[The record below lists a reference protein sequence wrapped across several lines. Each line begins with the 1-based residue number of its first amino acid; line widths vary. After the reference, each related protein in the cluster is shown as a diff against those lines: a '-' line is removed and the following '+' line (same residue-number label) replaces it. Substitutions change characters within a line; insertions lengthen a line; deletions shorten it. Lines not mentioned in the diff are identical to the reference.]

1 MTHTLQVIRMLV
13 TVLVV
18 FIICWTPQQILVF
31 YSAIY
36 PEEYNQV
43 KFTIIKLVARFLL
56 NKNVYES
63 ESQCTLRPPEK
74 HLCFWSVLCVLCSL
88 WSLRAYQFIDSPPS
102 VGFFFIQLTIVEVYP
117 VIYLAYA
124 NSALNPLVY
133 GGLNNNLRRRAA
145 ALLRK
150 LCNCCTDLNRIS
162 PAGKISFSEIKK
174 EGGREMGIKVP
185 GCR

>member
-1 MTHTLQVIRMLV
+1 MLV

-43 KFTIIKLVARFLL
+43 QFTIIVWVIRILS
-56 NKNVYES
+56 NK
-63 ESQCTLRPPEK
+63 K
-74 HLCFWSVLCVLCSL
+74 CFWAWKSAHTAAFAVPHFFLVLYFAYHAVCGRCEHYN
-88 WSLRAYQFIDSPPS
+88 SLRDLSQMTFY
-102 VGFFFIQLTIVEVYP
+102 FIQLTTVEVYP

-124 NSALNPLVY
+124 NSALNPLIY
-133 GGLNNNLRRRAA
+133 GGLNNNLRQRAA

-150 LCNCCTDLNRIS
+150 LCCCCTDSNRIS
-162 PAGKISFSEIKK
+162 PAGNISYSETSAV
-174 EGGREMGIKVP
+174 RV
-185 GCR
+185 